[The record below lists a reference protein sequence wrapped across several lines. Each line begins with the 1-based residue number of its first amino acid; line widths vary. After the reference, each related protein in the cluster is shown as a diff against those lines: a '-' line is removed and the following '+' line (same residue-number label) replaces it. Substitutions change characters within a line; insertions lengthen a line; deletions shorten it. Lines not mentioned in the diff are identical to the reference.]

1 MPMRCISSRPILP
14 ARIRNLV
21 PHTKLGAK
29 FIMNHVYV
37 AGSINMD
44 VIATAARYPKMGETV
59 PGREIFFSPGGKG
72 ANQAV
77 SAAKLGAPTT
87 LIGCLGEDAFG
98 RELSSFLSSQGI
110 DLTNVRY
117 SMETHTGTAVITVV
131 ESDNAIVVIPG
142 TNALVNGT
150 DVARPALVEG
160 DVLVSQF
167 EIPASTVYAFFSR
180 AGSIGATTILN
191 LAPAIDF
198 DRSLL
203 HLVDIVVLNETEL
216 GFMTRR
222 SLHESDPESFFI
234 EAARTLQMRDGQ
246 TVCVTLG
253 RRGAVALNSD
263 GVIAIPGRAVQPV
276 DTTGAGDCFVGALAA
291 QIAAGAP
298 IRAALEYANI
308 AASLCVQRMG
318 AGPSMPTA
326 AEVAIARI

>member
-1 MPMRCISSRPILP
+1 MHLRRIVQSSPVLYHAGQIS
-14 ARIRNLV
+14 
-21 PHTKLGAK
+21 K
-29 FIMNHVYV
+29 FTMNNVYV

-44 VIATAARYPKMGETV
+44 VVATAARYPKLGETV
-59 PGREIFFSPGGKG
+59 PGREIFFFPGGKG

-77 SAAKLGAPTT
+77 SAAKLGAPAI

-98 RELSSFLSSQGI
+98 RELSNFLSFHGI
-110 DLTNVRY
+110 ALTNVRY
-117 SMETHTGTAVITVV
+117 STESHTGTAVITVV

-142 TNALVNGT
+142 ANALVNET
-150 DVARPALVEG
+150 DVAQLALAKG

-167 EIPASTVYAFFSR
+167 EIPTSTVYAFFSR

-191 LAPAIDF
+191 PAPAIDF
-198 DRSLL
+198 DSSLL
-203 HLVDIVVLNETEL
+203 RLVDILVLNESEL
-216 GFMTRR
+216 GFMTRLP
-222 SLHESDPESFFI
+222 LHESDPESFFI

-253 RRGAVALNSD
+253 KRGAVALNN
-263 GVIAIPGRAVQPV
+263 GGIITIPGRLVRAV

-291 QIAAGAP
+291 QIAAGAT
-298 IRAALEYANI
+298 IGAALEYANV

-326 AEVAIARI
+326 AEVAVALKPISA

>member
-1 MPMRCISSRPILP
+1 
-14 ARIRNLV
+14 
-21 PHTKLGAK
+21 
-29 FIMNHVYV
+29 MNHVYV

-44 VIATAARYPKMGETV
+44 VVATAARYPKMGETV
-59 PGREIFFSPGGKG
+59 PGREIFFFPGGKG

-98 RELSSFLSSQGI
+98 RDLSTFLSSQGI

-117 SMETHTGTAVITVV
+117 SRQSHTGTAVITVV

-142 TNALVNGT
+142 ANALVNEA
-150 DVARPALVEG
+150 DVARPALEKG

-167 EIPASTVYAFFSR
+167 EIPASTVHAFFCR

-191 LAPAIDF
+191 PSPAIGF
-198 DRSLL
+198 DLSLL
-203 HLVDIVVLNETEL
+203 GLVDILVLNETEL

-234 EAARTLQMRDGQ
+234 EAARSLQIRDGQ

-253 RRGAVALNSD
+253 RRGAVVLNSD
-263 GVIAIPGRAVQPV
+263 GVFTIPGRAVQPV
-276 DTTGAGDCFVGALAA
+276 DATGAGDCFVGALAA
-291 QIAAGAP
+291 QIASGNSG
-298 IRAALEYANI
+298 RK
-308 AASLCVQRMG
+308 
-318 AGPSMPTA
+318 
-326 AEVAIARI
+326 

>member
-1 MPMRCISSRPILP
+1 
-14 ARIRNLV
+14 
-21 PHTKLGAK
+21 
-29 FIMNHVYV
+29 MNHVSV

-72 ANQAV
+72 PNQAV

-142 TNALVNGT
+142 TNALVNGA

-180 AGSIGATTILN
+180 ARSIGATTILN

-198 DRSLL
+198 ERSLL

-216 GFMTRR
+216 RFMTRR

-253 RRGAVALNSD
+253 RRGAVASSSD
-263 GVIAIPGRAVQPV
+263 GVK
-276 DTTGAGDCFVGALAA
+276 
-291 QIAAGAP
+291 
-298 IRAALEYANI
+298 NI
-308 AASLCVQRMG
+308 FELLTVVHARVAHHVTAFDSLRRFGVR
-318 AGPSMPTA
+318 
-326 AEVAIARI
+326 VA

>member
-1 MPMRCISSRPILP
+1 MSVSSGSGTCASWEQIYNESCLRRWRYQHGCRCHRSTVSKNGRNSSRK
-14 ARIRNLV
+14 RV
-21 PHTKLGAK
+21 
-29 FIMNHVYV
+29 
-37 AGSINMD
+37 
-44 VIATAARYPKMGETV
+44 
-59 PGREIFFSPGGKG
+59 FFFPGGKG
-72 ANQAV
+72 SNQAV

-98 RELSSFLSSQGI
+98 RELSTFLSSQGI

-117 SMETHTGTAVITVV
+117 STESRTETAVITVV

-142 TNALVNGT
+142 TNALVNGA
-150 DVARPALVEG
+150 DVARPALAKG

-167 EIPASTVYAFFSR
+167 EIPASTVHAFFSR

-191 LAPAIDF
+191 PAPAIDF

-203 HLVDIVVLNETEL
+203 HLVDILVLNETEL

-222 SLHESDPESFFI
+222 SLHESDPKSFFI
-234 EAARTLQMRDGQ
+234 EAARSLQMRDGQ

-263 GVIAIPGRAVQPV
+263 GVITIPGRAVQPV

-291 QIAAGAP
+291 QIAAGATIIIEP
-298 IRAALEYANI
+298 PWNMQTLLHR
-308 AASLCVQRMG
+308 CVSNGWGLVRRCQQPLRL
-318 AGPSMPTA
+318 PSH
-326 AEVAIARI
+326 